1 MESLSHPT
9 IIATILFV
17 SSLLIGGLIHW
28 TYILKLKKHHS
39 SLWVKAGSP
48 TIRSDRDLFTTW
60 PTIKFL
66 LTKQYLLSGNLN
78 GKAFCAAFR
87 IPVVIGYFATC
98 VSVPIFFL
106 CIIFLGWPQS

>member
-9 IIATILFV
+9 IIATIFFV
-17 SSLLIGGLIHW
+17 SSLLIGGITHW

-48 TIRSDRDLFTTW
+48 TIKSDRDLFTTW

-66 LTKQYLLSGNLN
+66 LNKQYVISGNLK
-78 GKAFCAAFR
+78 GKEFCSSFR
-87 IPVVIGYFATC
+87 MPVLIGYFSTC
-98 VSVPIFFL
+98 IAVPVFFL
-106 CIIFLGWPQS
+106 CIFVFGWPQ